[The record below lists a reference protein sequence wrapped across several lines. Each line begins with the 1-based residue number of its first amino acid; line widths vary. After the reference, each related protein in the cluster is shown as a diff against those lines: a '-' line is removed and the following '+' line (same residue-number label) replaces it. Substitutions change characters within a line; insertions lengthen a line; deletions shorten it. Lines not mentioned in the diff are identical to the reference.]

1 MIFIQAHT
9 EEDDLLLVE
18 HDGAHLSYN
27 THYGH
32 RGSQEE
38 EVLDVNLCNSLEICV
53 KVVIATYSTVS

>member
-38 EVLDVNLCNSLEICV
+38 EVLDVNLCNSLDMC
-53 KVVIATYSTVS
+53 